1 MVGTAVV
8 HVPGSPLSHDGVVLN
23 VEGSASLQ
31 LSARSVGLFEAFYS
45 SIKPHKLFVF
55 HLVLASPG
63 KLSEGSH
70 ELDFE
75 FEVKASEGEKLLE
88 SYHGVYINVQYVITV
103 ETRRGMLAKNL
114 KRSVEFIVEVTKN
127 REHEWFAPSPKRLCE
142 FYLFSQP
149 RHRAGARA
157 TSSKSATNA
166 LFDRAGVAR
175 ERPQVRAVSNPNFQG
190 AEARRCLRSHL
201 STL

>member
-1 MVGTAVV
+1 MTVQLTCLD
-8 HVPGSPLSHDGVVLN
+8 HECIIQSLPLAYALTLVSTTVVLN

-75 FEVKASEGEKLLE
+75 FEVKATEGEKLLE

-114 KRSVEFIVEVTKN
+114 KRSVEFIVE
-127 REHEWFAPSPKRLCE
+127 
-142 FYLFSQP
+142 P
-149 RHRAGARA
+149 RHR
-157 TSSKSATNA
+157 T
-166 LFDRAGVAR
+166 

-190 AEARRCLRSHL
+190 AEARRCLRSHI
-201 STL
+201 ST